1 MKNPQINNG
10 KRIVRTLSRTVDNA
24 VLLALL
30 VTLVVACFA
39 FWDTHQVYV
48 AAEASHYDTYK
59 PSGEDTKSFEDFRA
73 INSDVIGWITVYDTR
88 IDYPVLHSST
98 PNEEY
103 LSKNAMKEWEGS
115 GSLFI
120 DHANKSDFS
129 DFNTII
135 FGHHMTG
142 GAMFGDVDLFLEKD
156 FFDEHKYG
164 NLFFSDTGF
173 ELVQKTSSNPGATAP
188 NGLQYEFTSFQ
199 GRNHGIE
206 FFAIILADGYDTG
219 IYGVPSVSEEAKQK
233 TLQSI
238 AARAIHVRNL
248 STGETKTVGK
258 TNGSSLVKTDS
269 IDSSYFGV
277 STRDKIVLL
286 STCSADITNGRFV
299 LIGRIT
305 DSEISNPF
313 PEEERSKPEGD
324 LDIFNFLDKY
334 ADFTIWQWI
343 LILVGL
349 IFLTWLLYRA
359 EKSRLKRRQEKKQ
372 KALESLSQE

>member
-359 EKSRLKRRQEKKQ
+359 EKGRLKRRRKKKQ
-372 KALESLSQE
+372 K

>member
-305 DSEISNPF
+305 DNEISNPF

-324 LDIFNFLDKY
+324 LDIINFLDKY

-349 IFLTWLLYRA
+349 ILLTWLLYRA
-359 EKSRLKRRQEKKQ
+359 EKSRLKRRREKKQ

>member
-1 MKNPQINNG
+1 
-10 KRIVRTLSRTVDNA
+10 
-24 VLLALL
+24 
-30 VTLVVACFA
+30 
-39 FWDTHQVYV
+39 
-48 AAEASHYDTYK
+48 
-59 PSGEDTKSFEDFRA
+59 
-73 INSDVIGWITVYDTR
+73 
-88 IDYPVLHSST
+88 
-98 PNEEY
+98 
-103 LSKNAMKEWEGS
+103 
-115 GSLFI
+115 
-120 DHANKSDFS
+120 
-129 DFNTII
+129 
-135 FGHHMTG
+135 MTG

-343 LILVGL
+343 LILIAL
-349 IFLTWLLYRA
+349 ILITYLLYKA
-359 EKSRLKRRQEKKQ
+359 ERHRLLKKRERKQ
-372 KALESLSQE
+372 KAATENGESEA

>member
-59 PSGEDTKSFEDFRA
+59 PSGEDTKSFEEFRA

-98 PNEEY
+98 PSEEY

-142 GAMFGDVDLFLEKD
+142 GAMFGDVDLFLKKD

-238 AARAIHVRNL
+238 ADRSIHVRNL

-343 LILVGL
+343 LILIGL
-349 IFLTWLLYRA
+349 ILLIWILYRA
-359 EKSRLKRRQEKKQ
+359 EKSRLKRRRGKKQ
-372 KALESLSQE
+372 KALESRSQE

>member
-324 LDIFNFLDKY
+324 LDIINFLDKY

-349 IFLTWLLYRA
+349 ILLTWLLYRA
-359 EKSRLKRRQEKKQ
+359 EKSRLKRRREKKQ